1 MGTTTTDYKSIKTST
16 PSVPSKS
23 TNTNITTIII
33 TRIKKT
39 QPILLLILALTVSV
53 IGLVVVSHAHQS
65 FPSSSSLSPI
75 ISSQSLMTSSIDDVK
90 DQDFFAEDPVASF
103 PDVAVTVPSF
113 PVTSSSSSLSVIA
126 SQSLMTK
133 TNNDDEVE
141 VVESPGNLRVG
152 GARHCCYSAAKNRPG
167 AHG

>member
-1 MGTTTTDYKSIKTST
+1 
-16 PSVPSKS
+16 
-23 TNTNITTIII
+23 
-33 TRIKKT
+33 
-39 QPILLLILALTVSV
+39 
-53 IGLVVVSHAHQS
+53 
-65 FPSSSSLSPI
+65 
-75 ISSQSLMTSSIDDVK
+75 MTSSIDDVK

-103 PDVAVTVPSF
+103 PDVAVTAPSF

-167 AHG
+167 AHGTDGVNCEVYAINGWKNGCRARSAYATSHPHDPCVFSPGIDCCPKSNLDHSIAYAFGGCHTGH